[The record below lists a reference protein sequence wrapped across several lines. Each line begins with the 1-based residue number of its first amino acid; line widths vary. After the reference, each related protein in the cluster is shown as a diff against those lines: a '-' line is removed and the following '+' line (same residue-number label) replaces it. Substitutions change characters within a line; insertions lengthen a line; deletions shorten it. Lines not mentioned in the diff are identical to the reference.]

1 MGWTVALAGN
11 PNCGKTTL
19 FNALTGEN
27 QYVGNWPGVTV
38 EKREADCTL
47 GNRPIRLVDLPG
59 VYSLSPYSIEE
70 EVARGFIE
78 GKGCDAVLNIV
89 DATCLERGL
98 YLTLQLLEKGV
109 AAVVALN
116 MMDEAEKRGIHPDLE
131 ILSREL
137 GAPVVAISARK
148 RRGLEQ
154 LGRAVAEAAGSGRK
168 SRPRLNYAPGAF
180 PEDDTGFVALAAAR
194 YDFIEKTLKKAGC
207 PPRPYERRM
216 SDRIDRVLLHP
227 LGALPAFGALVGALF
242 FCTFGPPGEALRGL
256 MEAVVALAQRGGGI
270 LMAGAPRW
278 AASLVCQGVIGG
290 VGGVLTFLPQILIL
304 FLGMALLEE
313 SGCMARA
320 AFMADRPLRYLGL
333 SGRSFIPMIM
343 GLGCTATA
351 AMAARG
357 VENQRDRRMTI
368 LLTPF
373 LSCGAKLPIYALF
386 AAVFFPGAQ
395 ALTVAGIYALG
406 LLMMAVSGVVLRRT
420 LFPEGQTPFVME
432 LGDYRLPTLR
442 PVLRRLKERAWDF
455 LNRAGTV
462 IFAMSVAVWAMNF
475 FTPGL
480 TPAAGAADSIL
491 GRLGRLLAGIFAPL
505 GFDGRACGAL
515 LAGLAAKEAVVSTLA
530 VVLGASGGGA
540 LAAALPGLFDRPAAG
555 AFLVFLLLYPPCVS
569 ALAVMRRE
577 LSDRRILWFGIVWQC
592 VAAYLCALAA
602 RLLLSMGT

>member
-1 MGWTVALAGN
+1 M
-11 PNCGKTTL
+11 
-19 FNALTGEN
+19 
-27 QYVGNWPGVTV
+27 
-38 EKREADCTL
+38 
-47 GNRPIRLVDLPG
+47 
-59 VYSLSPYSIEE
+59 
-70 EVARGFIE
+70 
-78 GKGCDAVLNIV
+78 
-89 DATCLERGL
+89 
-98 YLTLQLLEKGV
+98 
-109 AAVVALN
+109 
-116 MMDEAEKRGIHPDLE
+116 
-131 ILSREL
+131 
-137 GAPVVAISARK
+137 
-148 RRGLEQ
+148 
-154 LGRAVAEAAGSGRK
+154 
-168 SRPRLNYAPGAF
+168 
-180 PEDDTGFVALAAAR
+180 
-194 YDFIEKTLKKAGC
+194 
-207 PPRPYERRM
+207 
-216 SDRIDRVLLHP
+216 
-227 LGALPAFGALVGALF
+227 
-242 FCTFGPPGEALRGL
+242 
-256 MEAVVALAQRGGGI
+256 
-270 LMAGAPRW
+270 
-278 AASLVCQGVIGG
+278 
-290 VGGVLTFLPQILIL
+290 LTFLPQILIL

-357 VENQRDRRMTI
+357 VENHRDRCMTI

-406 LLMMAVSGVVLRRT
+406 LLMMAVSGVVLRKT

-602 RLLLSMGT
+602 RLLLSVGT